1 MKNACKRH
9 HKRNRYKVLD
19 MYEANDFHFN
29 KVDGGVKFNFSTI
42 LNLITE
48 LHPEMPRADKKRAAH
63 ALIEE
68 ETQADYYVSP
78 MFQVAKRLLPPDQ
91 HGFGVNT
98 PTYLSIKRLDR
109 EPIGDWR
116 AMQKIKNAIVGA
128 EWEAVE
134 IYPAESR
141 LVDTANQ
148 YHLFCWDAPFP
159 IYVFNRREVL
169 RADQAEVID
178 QKLGVTTKQR

>member
-1 MKNACKRH
+1 M
-9 HKRNRYKVLD
+9 YK
-19 MYEANDFHFN
+19 ETDFQFT
-29 KVDGGVKFNFSTI
+29 KVDGGADLKFSTI
-42 LNLITE
+42 LKLITE
-48 LHPEMPRADKKRAAH
+48 LHPEMPRADKKKAAH

-68 ETQADYYVSP
+68 ETQADYFCSP

-109 EPIGDWR
+109 EPINDWR
-116 AMQKIKNAIVGA
+116 AMQKIKNAIVGK

>member
-1 MKNACKRH
+1 M
-9 HKRNRYKVLD
+9 D
-19 MYEANDFHFN
+19 MYEANDFQFA
-29 KVDGGVKFNFSTI
+29 KVDGGVNFNFSTI
-42 LNLITE
+42 LNLITK
-48 LHPEMPRADKKRAAH
+48 LHPEMPRSDKKKAAH
-63 ALIEE
+63 RLIDE
-68 ETQADYYVSP
+68 ETQADYFVSS

-109 EPIGDWR
+109 EPINDWR
-116 AMQKIKNAIVGA
+116 AMQKIKNAIVGK

-159 IYVFNRREVL
+159 IYVFNHREVL
-169 RADQAEVID
+169 NSEEAEVLG
-178 QKLGVTTKQR
+178 QKLGVTTKQRMEAGKR